1 MGEAAPEPGGSMT
14 ASASHPDGI
23 PPRIA
28 RARSS
33 MAKGPESSETLFGA
47 CGGRP
52 PGSKGVGAKLARA
65 RSFSALRAVGPGAGP
80 GAPRILPGL
89 LGDLVTA
96 RRERL
101 PGFAAGL
108 AVLSRQ
114 TLAVVLAFP
123 RGLEV
128 LAFSSWWLSFKMSDR
143 PHPRG

>member
-1 MGEAAPEPGGSMT
+1 MT

-96 RRERL
+96 EREAPRLRCRACGSLTPDACRRL
-101 PGFAAGL
+101 GVSQGP
-108 AVLSRQ
+108 
-114 TLAVVLAFP
+114 
-123 RGLEV
+123 
-128 LAFSSWWLSFKMSDR
+128 
-143 PHPRG
+143 